1 MSETDEQQKLYDISM
16 VIEDLR
22 NEHTNVRVAAMR
34 RLKEIGRI
42 GFGTQFKALVLGPQK
57 TRDEL
62 FNYLFGRRDCEKTMI
77 LELIDSDDEVLVVMA
92 EQMGNLFVGRM
103 RSRRLPSSRRRIGV
117 YRLHSGCVGEVVH
130 NARGY
135 STRGGKNG
143 RNVLRRRRSP
153 F

>member
-1 MSETDEQQKLYDISM
+1 MSETDEQQKLYDVSM

-42 GFGTQFKALVLGPQK
+42 GLGTQFVAVVLGPQK

-62 FNYLFGRRDCEKTMI
+62 FNYLFGKSGYGRITI

-92 EQMGNLFVGRM
+92 EQMGSLCAERM

-117 YRLHSGCVGEVVH
+117 H
-130 NARGY
+130 
-135 STRGGKNG
+135 
-143 RNVLRRRRSP
+143 
-153 F
+153 